1 MRLASREL
9 RVRVPV
15 ETKSLSEKG
24 GDVELHECGEQGG
37 AMGEEKLVQVQEE
50 DSTIGHI

>member
-1 MRLASREL
+1 MWWPWRRWNW
-9 RVRVPV
+9 RK
-15 ETKSLSEKG
+15 TKSLSEKG
-24 GDVELHECGEQGG
+24 GDVELYECGGQGG